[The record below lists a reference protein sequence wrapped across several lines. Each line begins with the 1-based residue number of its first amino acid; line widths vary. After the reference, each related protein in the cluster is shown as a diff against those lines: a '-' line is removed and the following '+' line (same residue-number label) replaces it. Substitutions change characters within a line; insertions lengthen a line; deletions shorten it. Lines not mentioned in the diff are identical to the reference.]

1 MSNFGNVRMEFDDK
15 SPYAIFDQ
23 QNSTI
28 DTNLE
33 DDEVR
38 LKFEVEFLNDY
49 KDIIRILHRHLLQTT
64 S

>member
-38 LKFEVEFLNDY
+38 LKLKVTFLSDF
-49 KDIIRILHRHLLQTT
+49 I
-64 S
+64 

>member
-1 MSNFGNVRMEFDDK
+1 MEFDDK

-49 KDIIRILHRHLLQTT
+49 KDIIRILHIHLLQTT

>member
-1 MSNFGNVRMEFDDK
+1 MEFDDK

-38 LKFEVEFLNDY
+38 LNENLVVFK
-49 KDIIRILHRHLLQTT
+49 
-64 S
+64 